1 MSTTLKRQLD
11 DGEKQIILTR
21 FGRICFASGHPIAD
35 DETPHFDHIRAFVDS
50 KETELNNIAPMCEVH
65 NKQKGRMPLED
76 FRVKLRLDSFFEP
89 DDALTLRHLLDFLKE
104 KKDIED
110 YGRPVSIHTAD
121 GEITIQTAS
130 KELKYDLYA
139 CPTTGWQYFYATL
152 PIQILDSDDK
162 DEANVGLQPRYLIQ
176 DKVFQLFR
184 HFQNHP
190 VLQPAIGRIS
200 GQKIVLFDGQHKTAA
215 LLWNGRR
222 DFECKIYLN
231 PDLKVLNQTNISAH
245 EKFSQTRF
253 YSSTMV
259 SKLGAEFGK
268 DFEMYKD
275 LEDDN
280 IKSEAGFM
288 RYMER
293 IPGQAL
299 TKADLNKRFRSY
311 LFNLAL
317 DDSENRLAKYVSN
330 ANRGTKDKPLT
341 IDMISKSIFAH
352 FLYTEPSEDNMA
364 TDTYTR
370 EKEINN
376 VVALMNMLHDL
387 ALSTWNGLA
396 NQYDENQRRLSRIFG
411 SKPIMAWSELLQDA
425 ICAKLELFDS
435 DEKRRPF
442 YRELSAEDM
451 NKVRTVVERLIN
463 WSLWKSPP
471 ASEIDRFLADNKSAL
486 KEWFKSKGLTTG
498 YLMGASE

>member
-1 MSTTLKRQLD
+1 MSIILKRQLD
-11 DGEKQIILTR
+11 DGEKQIILNR
-21 FGRICFASGHPIAD
+21 FGRNCFATGHPIAED
-35 DETPHFDHIRAFVDS
+35 APLHFDHIRAFVDS
-50 KETELNNIAPMCEVH
+50 KETELNNIAPMCEAH

-76 FRVKLRLDSFFEP
+76 FRVKLRLDSFFAT
-89 DDALTLRHLLDFLKE
+89 DDALTLRHLLDFLKHE
-104 KKDIED
+104 KDIED
-110 YGRPVSIHTAD
+110 YGRPVSIHVSN
-121 GEITIQTAS
+121 GEITIETGT
-130 KELKYDLYA
+130 KPLTYDLYS

-190 VLQPAIGRIS
+190 VLQPAIGRINR
-200 GQKIVLFDGQHKTAA
+200 QKIVLFDGQHKTAA
-215 LLWNGRR
+215 LLWNDRR
-222 DFECKIYLN
+222 DFECKIYLD
-231 PDLKVLNQTNISAH
+231 PDLKILNQTNISAH
-245 EKFSQTRF
+245 DKFSQTRF
-253 YSSTMV
+253 YSSIMV
-259 SKLGAEFGK
+259 LKLGDEFGK
-268 DFEMYKD
+268 DFEAYKD
-275 LEDDN
+275 LEDDTA
-280 IKSEAGFM
+280 KSEAGFM

-311 LFNLAL
+311 LFNLVL
-317 DDSENRLAKYVSN
+317 DDDENKLAKYVSN
-330 ANRGTKDKPLT
+330 ANRGTKDRPLT
-341 IDMISKSIFAH
+341 IDMISKSIFAN
-352 FLYTEPSEDNMA
+352 FLYTDPSEHDMA
-364 TDTYTR
+364 TDAYKR
-370 EKEINN
+370 DKEIAN

-387 ALSTWNGLA
+387 ALSTWNGSA
-396 NQYDENQRRLSRIFG
+396 NQHDDNQRRLSRLFG

-442 YRELSAEDM
+442 YRELSANDL
-451 NKVRTVVERLIN
+451 NKVKAVVERLVS

-471 ASEIDRFLADNKSAL
+471 DSEIDRSLADNKSAL